1 MTDDPTGVILLD
13 VNAARLPD
21 PLPELPG
28 EIEPGAGPV
37 VLAVTSGV
45 EESGW
50 ASMAAV
56 TIATHWGDGGHAV
69 CLVDGGVEAPG
80 LHEAVGEGND
90 VGLVDH
96 FLYGASLDAVV
107 RPVLGDAFRFVPAGT
122 YPPDPE
128 ALLRY
133 DGWEG
138 LLDALA
144 DDGRTAV
151 IYLPVELPGAGKL
164 VDRAARVVVLAGED
178 ESLPEPVTDALAEG
192 RGRRFAPVAGEE
204 EPEEEG
210 EEPPEAGAAVAGEDA
225 AGPDDDV
232 GLETGFGF
240 DVEEGDAEED
250 EVGAE
255 EAEEEAEPAGD
266 EEAPADPFADLG
278 GFEEEA
284 APAGEGDEE
293 EGEAVE
299 GLESSFDFGGDAL
312 EMEDETGAAADEEGE
327 EEGVDDVGLPGGAGL
342 EMAEAG
348 EGPDETEETPLDA
361 AGVGEEEDDDLGL
374 QPGPPVERAGEE
386 PGAPAREPEPEA
398 PAPGPPGGPGGP
410 GGPPGRPGTG
420 PGGAAGAPAEEREIP
435 SRGKRPGGRK
445 RRRRKKGGPG
455 KLVRPVLLVLVV
467 AAAGFGAWQYFGG
480 GGLPS
485 SLGGLVPAEWRARI
499 PFVGAGSGET
509 AGTGEARGPA
519 EPVPIDL
526 PWVVALDSYSDLA
539 SARRR
544 IDRLA
549 EVEPTVNFFV
559 APVGG
564 RVSRF
569 YRLLA
574 GPFPDTTRAI
584 AVGDLLGDRS
594 LGSDPGG
601 YLLRE
606 TPLAYALGTY
616 EARGAAEER
625 AGALRDRRIPAYIL
639 PIPYSDGSERYR
651 IYAGAYADA
660 EEADLLGSILDDA
673 GIDAELGRLQGRY
686 GE

>member
-1 MTDDPTGVILLD
+1 MTDDPTGAIPLD
-13 VNAARLPD
+13 VNAAQLPD
-21 PLPELPG
+21 VLSELPG
-28 EIEPGAGPV
+28 EIEPGGGPV
-37 VLAVTSGV
+37 ILAVTSGV

-107 RPVLGDAFRFVPAGT
+107 HPVLGDAFRFVPAGT

-128 ALLRY
+128 ALLRHE
-133 DGWEG
+133 GWTD
-138 LLDALA
+138 LLDAVA
-144 DDGRTAV
+144 DDGRIPV
-151 IYLPVELPGAGKL
+151 IYLPVELPGVGRL

-178 ESLPEPVTDALAEG
+178 ESVPESLTDALEEG
-192 RGRRFAPVAGEE
+192 RGRRFAPAGGQE
-204 EPEEEG
+204 EPEEDDEG
-210 EEPPEAGAAVAGEDA
+210 LGEAGVVVSGEGAGGAED
-225 AGPDDDV
+225 DL

-240 DVEEGDAEED
+240 DAEGDEA
-250 EVGAE
+250 GE
-255 EAEEEAEPAGD
+255 EAGPAAAED
-266 EEAPADPFADLG
+266 VPADPFADLG
-278 GFEEEA
+278 AF
-284 APAGEGDEE
+284 
-293 EGEAVE
+293 
-299 GLESSFDFGGDAL
+299 
-312 EMEDETGAAADEEGE
+312 EDE
-327 EEGVDDVGLPGGAGL
+327 
-342 EMAEAG
+342 AE
-348 EGPDETEETPLDA
+348 DTPLDA
-361 AGVGEEEDDDLGL
+361 GVGGKEDDDLGL
-374 QPGPPVERAGEE
+374 ESKPPVERAGEE
-386 PGAPAREPEPEA
+386 LAPPSGREPEPEA
-398 PAPGPPGGPGGP
+398 PAPAPAPPGGPAGPSGG
-410 GGPPGRPGTG
+410 PGTG
-420 PGGAAGAPAEEREIP
+420 PGGPAGAPAEEREIP

-445 RRRRKKGGPG
+445 RRRGRKAGPG
-455 KLVRPVLLVLVV
+455 RLVRPVLLVLVV
-467 AAAGFGAWQYFGG
+467 AAAGFGAWQYLGG
-480 GGLPS
+480 GGLPPAVS
-485 SLGGLVPAEWRARI
+485 GIIPAEWRARI
-499 PFVGAGSGET
+499 PFLGAGSGET
-509 AGTGEARGPA
+509 AGTGEAREPA
-519 EPVPIDL
+519 EPVPTDL
-526 PWVVALDSYSDLA
+526 PWVVALDSYTDLA

-606 TPLAYALGTY
+606 TPLAYELGTY
-616 EARGAAEER
+616 DDRGVAEER
-625 AGALRDRRIPAYIL
+625 AVALRDRRIPAYIL

-660 EEADLLGSILDDA
+660 GEAGLLGSILDDA
-673 GIDAELGRLQGRY
+673 ELDAELVRLRGRY
-686 GE
+686 AE